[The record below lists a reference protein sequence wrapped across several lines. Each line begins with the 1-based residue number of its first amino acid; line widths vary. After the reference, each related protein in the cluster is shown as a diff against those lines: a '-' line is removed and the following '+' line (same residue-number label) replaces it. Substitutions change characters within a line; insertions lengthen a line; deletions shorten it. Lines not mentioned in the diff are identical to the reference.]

1 MAIIDFL
8 SNHDIERTPLMQMRT
23 IAETKVQYPR
33 SQSAFRAVKLLVG
46 SYLGISVLTLVAA
59 ILLRGNAAIAP
70 IAVLVRGTIVVG
82 HALVNLLFAARMSRG
97 SRAGYILLRLSSII
111 MVVAIAVIIA
121 IPDDFPLWF
130 KVEQGCCGLLLLGAV
145 MVTFTKPV
153 RSVFAR
159 KAM

>member
-1 MAIIDFL
+1 
-8 SNHDIERTPLMQMRT
+8 MQAQT
-23 IAETKVQYPR
+23 IVKAQTQHPR
-33 SQSAFRAVKLLVG
+33 SQAAFGAVKLLVG

-82 HALVNLLFAARMSRG
+82 NALINVLFAVRMARG
-97 SRAGYILLRLSSII
+97 SRAGFILLRLSSTI

-130 KVEQGCCGLLLLGAV
+130 KIEQGVCGLLLLGV
-145 MVTFTKPV
+145 VIVTFSKRV
-153 RSVFAR
+153 RSVFAS
-159 KAM
+159 KAK